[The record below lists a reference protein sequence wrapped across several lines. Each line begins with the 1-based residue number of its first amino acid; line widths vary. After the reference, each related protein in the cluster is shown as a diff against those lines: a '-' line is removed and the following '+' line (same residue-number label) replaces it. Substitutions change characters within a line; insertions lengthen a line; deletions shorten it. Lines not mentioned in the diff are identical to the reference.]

1 MGSVEIDLSQFYKS
15 KADRSIKKT
24 TPVNLGK
31 VQPSCLEFPGSSDI
45 LEKYASLPSRPLQL
59 RSRRMAAVQELL
71 DKSAVASG
79 RIQPSLRRIAE
90 LKAQSKESKKW

>member
-1 MGSVEIDLSQFYKS
+1 
-15 KADRSIKKT
+15 
-24 TPVNLGK
+24 
-31 VQPSCLEFPGSSDI
+31 
-45 LEKYASLPSRPLQL
+45 
-59 RSRRMAAVQELL
+59 MAAVQELL